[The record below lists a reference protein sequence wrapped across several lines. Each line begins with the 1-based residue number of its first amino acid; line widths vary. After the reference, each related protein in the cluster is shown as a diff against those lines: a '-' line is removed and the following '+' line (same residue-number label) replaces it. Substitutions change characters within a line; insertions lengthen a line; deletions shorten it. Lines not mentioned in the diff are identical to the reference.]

1 MSRGSRSRSR
11 MSRRSRGRSRTR
23 NTRRN
28 IRGGGGGG
36 SNYSSAATYGEYV
49 NGNANAQ
56 FSRVFDQGGN
66 FPGRES
72 NLLIGAQGQWG
83 TSPGTPSAQN
93 LSLIQRAGSRRR
105 KSRRGGF
112 LGPMINQA
120 AVPLSILAMQQL
132 YRRKKGGKT
141 RSRGRM

>member
-11 MSRRSRGRSRTR
+11 MSSRNRGRTRSRG
-23 NTRRN
+23 RN
-28 IRGGGGGG
+28 IRGGSGGA
-36 SNYSSAATYGEYV
+36 NYSSAATYAEYV
-49 NGNANAQ
+49 AGNANDQYA
-56 FSRVFDQGGN
+56 RVFNQGGN

-93 LSLIQRAGSRRR
+93 LSLIQRAGSRARR
-105 KSRRGGF
+105 SRKGGF

-132 YRRKKGGKT
+132 YRRKKGGRNRT
-141 RSRGRM
+141 RGRM